1 MTMQIIGLTGP
12 TGAGKST
19 VSARLRELGF
29 YIADGDAIAREVAAP
44 GEPLLAQL
52 AEAFG
57 ADILENGV
65 LRRREL
71 ARRAFAGKDT
81 LQTLNRLM
89 HPAIEKRMFE
99 RIAAHPDCKA
109 AVIDAAALIES
120 GIYKRCDLVAVVTAP
135 PEVRLARIMARDGIG
150 EADALVRIGA
160 QQPDAFY
167 TEKADVVLRNFP
179 PYSLDAEIQKL
190 LERLSA

>member
-1 MTMQIIGLTGP
+1 MKIIGLTGP

-19 VSARLRELGF
+19 VSARLRERGF
-29 YIADGDAIAREVAAP
+29 YIADGDAIAREVVAP
-44 GEPLLAQL
+44 GEPLLAHL

-57 ADILENGV
+57 ADILEDGV

-71 ARRAFAGKDT
+71 ARRAFAGEDT

-99 RIAAHPDCKA
+99 RIAAHSDCTA

-120 GIYKRCDLVAVVTAP
+120 GIYKRCNLVAVVTAP
-135 PEVRLARIMARDGIG
+135 LEVRLARIMARDGLC
-150 EADALVRIGA
+150 EADAMVRIGA
-160 QQPDAFY
+160 QHPEAFY
-167 TEKADVVLRNFP
+167 TEKADVVLRNYP
-179 PYSLDAEIQKL
+179 PYSIEAEIQKL
-190 LERLSA
+190 LERLNA